1 MKQSKN
7 IAVFGSSRPLPG
19 SAQYEN
25 ARIIGRAVAESGWTV
40 VTGGYNGTMEAASK
54 GAKEAGGSTIG
65 VTTDFLGRKGL
76 TANEYVDSEIHT
88 PEYGNRLMKLCEIS
102 DGYIIMRGGT
112 GTLTEL
118 FFSWELEKKIPVPP
132 KPIVLF
138 GDHWPRIIDFLA
150 EELPD
155 EYSFSRHLDLLAYT
169 EDPGQAVEIIRAGLS
184 RKTGTL

>member
-1 MKQSKN
+1 MTQNIN
-7 IAVFGSSRPLPG
+7 IAVFGSSQPQPG
-19 SAQYEN
+19 SAQYEY
-25 ARIIGRAVAESGWTV
+25 ARVIGRAIAESGWTV
-40 VTGGYNGTMEAASK
+40 VTGGYHGTMEAASK

-65 VTTDFLGRKGL
+65 VTTEFFGRKGL
-76 TANEYVDSEIHT
+76 TVNEHVDSEIRT
-88 PEYGNRLMKLCEIS
+88 PAYGDRLMKLCEIS

-138 GDHWPRIIDFLA
+138 GDHWPRIIDFLE

-155 EYSFSRHLDLLAYT
+155 EHSFSRHLDLLSYT
-169 EDPGQAVEIIRAGLS
+169 EDPARTIEIIREGLS
-184 RKTGTL
+184 KKQAL